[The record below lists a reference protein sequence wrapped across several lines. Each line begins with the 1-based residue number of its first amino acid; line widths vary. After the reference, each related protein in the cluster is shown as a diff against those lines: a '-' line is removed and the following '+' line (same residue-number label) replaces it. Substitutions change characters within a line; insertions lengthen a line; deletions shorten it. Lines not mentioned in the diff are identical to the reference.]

1 MPPRPGAPIDC
12 QAPSTHAVAVTGLE
26 LDLSFAAL
34 AFGPDPIVLF
44 MIALLA
50 DAALGS
56 GARRGGRF
64 LAQPNE
70 FLARLVATLERR
82 LNRHWR
88 GAATRLVRGF
98 LATLVV
104 VGASA
109 AAGWGVASAADAV
122 PFAWVLVFLLI
133 LSLVS
138 PREPFERSRAVAR
151 ALDRDGLV
159 VAREAA
165 EPLFGTDSLD
175 MNEHD
180 LSAAA
185 VLFLARRFN
194 EGFVAAAFWFVFLGL
209 PGLAAYRAIDVM
221 GNGLGDDEKAFVS
234 FGFTASRLNEVVC
247 YLPAF
252 LAGLLLALAAVVVPG
267 ASPPRTLAALTSPR
281 APKPLSRGWPTAAM
295 FGAFGLA
302 PPQVGGGALAP
313 GAGLTL
319 PGGMLARA
327 LYLYAVAALIG
338 FACVALVAMVR
349 VGL

>member
-1 MPPRPGAPIDC
+1 M
-12 QAPSTHAVAVTGLE
+12 
-26 LDLSFAAL
+26 
-34 AFGPDPIVLF
+34 
-44 MIALLA
+44 
-50 DAALGS
+50 
-56 GARRGGRF
+56 
-64 LAQPNE
+64 
-70 FLARLVATLERR
+70 RR
-82 LNRHWR
+82 LNRQRR

-98 LATLVV
+98 LTALVV

-109 AAGWGVASAADAV
+109 AAGWGVATAADAV
-122 PFAWVLVFLLI
+122 PFAWVLVLLLI

-159 VAREAA
+159 AGREAA
-165 EPLFGTDSLD
+165 DPLFGTDSLA

-180 LSAAA
+180 LTGSA
-185 VLFLARRFN
+185 VLFLAHRFN

-221 GNGLGDDEKAFVS
+221 GHGLSDDEKAFVT

-252 LAGLLLALAAVVVPG
+252 LAGLLLALAALVVPG
-267 ASPPRTLAALTSPR
+267 ASPPRTLAALTNPR
-281 APKPLSRGWPTAAM
+281 APRPLSRGWPAAAM

-302 PPQVGGGALAP
+302 PPNVRARALPPGGVGFK
-313 GAGLTL
+313 L
-319 PGGMLARA
+319 PGGMLACA
-327 LYLYAVAALIG
+327 LYLYAVAAMIG
-338 FACVALVAMVR
+338 FAGVALVAMVR